1 MVRINR
7 NQEKAGVVIFISAK
21 IDLKSRT
28 VTRDQ
33 EGHYIMI
40 KWSICQ
46 EDITFVNIYAL
57 NIRADIKREIGNT
70 ILIYFNITLS
80 TMDRLWR

>member
-1 MVRINR
+1 MNGLKKQESTIFYVHEAHFSFKDTHRLKITGWGKMVRINR

-28 VTRDQ
+28 ITRDQ

-40 KWSICQ
+40 K
-46 EDITFVNIYAL
+46 
-57 NIRADIKREIGNT
+57 
-70 ILIYFNITLS
+70 
-80 TMDRLWR
+80 